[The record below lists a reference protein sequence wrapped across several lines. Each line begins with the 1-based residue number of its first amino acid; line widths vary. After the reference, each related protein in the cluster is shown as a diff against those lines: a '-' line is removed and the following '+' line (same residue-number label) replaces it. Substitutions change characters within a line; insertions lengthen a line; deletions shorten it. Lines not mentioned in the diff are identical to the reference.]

1 MKKYHVCFLIPPFD
15 PQAGRYKFIFR
26 LFMKHVDLLKMFRQN
41 KVEIVILR
49 EVRKNYFQIEV
60 NAEILISKRGGRRE
74 LKIETAKKY
83 LEQLGCE
90 KFVVLLKDENNEE
103 VNLLGRS

>member
-1 MKKYHVCFLIPPFD
+1 MKKYHVCFLILPLA
-15 PQAGRYKFIFR
+15 PQTGRYKFIFR

>member
-1 MKKYHVCFLIPPFD
+1 
-15 PQAGRYKFIFR
+15 
-26 LFMKHVDLLKMFRQN
+26 MKHVDLLKMFRQN

-74 LKIETAKKY
+74 LKIETAKKIF
-83 LEQLGCE
+83 GTAR
-90 KFVVLLKDENNEE
+90 V
-103 VNLLGRS
+103 

>member
-1 MKKYHVCFLIPPFD
+1 MKKYHVCFLILPLD
-15 PQAGRYKFIFR
+15 PQTGKYKFIFR
-26 LFMKHVDLLKMFRQN
+26 LFMKHVDVLKMFRQN